1 MFRQKQPRQFQ
12 FKGRTNQEESST
24 LNDDLSSQWQH
35 LKASKR
41 KKKSF
46 FFNSMPFFI
55 LALVGLLVLWYVLSL
70 Y

>member
-1 MFRQKQPRQFQ
+1 MFRLKQPRQFQ
-12 FKGRTNQEESST
+12 FKGRTNQEESSPT
-24 LNDDLSSQWQH
+24 NDDLSSQWQQ

-41 KKKSF
+41 KKKSL

-55 LALVGLLVLWYVLSL
+55 IALVGLLVLWYVLSL

>member
-12 FKGRTNQEESST
+12 FKGRINQEESSPT
-24 LNDDLSSQWQH
+24 NDDLSSQWQQ

-46 FFNSMPFFI
+46 FFNSIPFFI

>member
-12 FKGRTNQEESST
+12 FKGRINQEELLP

-41 KKKSF
+41 KKKSL
-46 FFNSMPFFI
+46 FFNIMPFFI

>member
-12 FKGRTNQEESST
+12 FKGRTYQEELLP
-24 LNDDLSSQWQH
+24 LNYDLSSQWQH

-41 KKKSF
+41 KKKSL

-55 LALVGLLVLWYVLSL
+55 LVLVGLLVLWYVLSL

>member
-1 MFRQKQPRQFQ
+1 MFRQKQPRHFQ

-35 LKASKR
+35 LKVSKR
-41 KKKSF
+41 KKKSL